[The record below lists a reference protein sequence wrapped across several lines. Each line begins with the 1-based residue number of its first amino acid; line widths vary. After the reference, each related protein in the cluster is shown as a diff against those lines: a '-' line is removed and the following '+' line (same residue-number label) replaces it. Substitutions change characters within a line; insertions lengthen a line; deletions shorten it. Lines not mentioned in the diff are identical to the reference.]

1 MVFTNGTREKRMMHP
16 RTPVRSESC
25 LEVLLEVFL
34 SALVIANIVLWLQR
48 LFFQIH
54 QRLE

>member
-1 MVFTNGTREKRMMHP
+1 MMHP